1 MSTIARY
8 GRSTSSRGRTPGRAG
23 CSLSTSEPLR
33 FRKPVQRN
41 SILISTPLCG
51 QTVKTADLPSRRSL
65 PFLQQKR
72 PFKRHRR
79 WFMPAAS
86 SPSGVIM
93 EYLQTQGIRLPRLG
107 LGTFRMQ
114 GDACRAAVESALDLG
129 YRHIDT
135 AEMYGNEDAI
145 GAALATAAVP
155 RRELH
160 VTTKVWHEN
169 LAPEAIRRAFDTSL
183 KKLRLDQVDLYLV
196 HWPAKGMNL
205 PAMFET
211 LMKLKEEGRTR
222 AIGVAN
228 FNIALLKAVVEE
240 IKAPIACNQ
249 IEYHVMLDQTK
260 VRKYLAAKSIP
271 LVAYCPLARG
281 RTASDATLAAIGR
294 KHGAS
299 AAQVAL
305 KWLLDQ
311 DGVAAIPKASR
322 SESQKANLDAL
333 HIGLDDE
340 DLKAIA
346 ALPKDKRCVNPG
358 FAPAWD

>member
-1 MSTIARY
+1 
-8 GRSTSSRGRTPGRAG
+8 
-23 CSLSTSEPLR
+23 
-33 FRKPVQRN
+33 
-41 SILISTPLCG
+41 
-51 QTVKTADLPSRRSL
+51 
-65 PFLQQKR
+65 
-72 PFKRHRR
+72 
-79 WFMPAAS
+79 
-86 SPSGVIM
+86 M
-93 EYLQTQGIRLPRLG
+93 EHLQTQGISLPRLG

-114 GDACRAAVESALDLG
+114 GDACRAAVESALALG

-135 AEMYGNEDAI
+135 AETYGNEEAI
-145 GAALATAAVP
+145 GAAIAGSGIA
-155 RRELH
+155 RKDLH

-169 LAPEAIRRAFDTSL
+169 LAPDAIRRAFDASL
-183 KKLRLDQVDLYLV
+183 KKLRLDHVDLYLV
-196 HWPAKGMNL
+196 HWPSRKMNL
-205 PAMFET
+205 PEIFET
-211 LMKLKEEGRTR
+211 LLKLRQDGRTR

-228 FNIALLKAVVEE
+228 FNLALLKTVVEE
-240 IKAPIACNQ
+240 IQAPIACNQ
-249 IEYHVMLDQTK
+249 IEYHVMLDQTP
-260 VRKYLAAKSIP
+260 VRRYLASKSIP
-271 LVAYCPLARG
+271 LVAYCPLAQG
-281 RTASDATLAAIGR
+281 KVASDPTLLTIGR

-322 SESQKANLDAL
+322 PESQQANLDAL